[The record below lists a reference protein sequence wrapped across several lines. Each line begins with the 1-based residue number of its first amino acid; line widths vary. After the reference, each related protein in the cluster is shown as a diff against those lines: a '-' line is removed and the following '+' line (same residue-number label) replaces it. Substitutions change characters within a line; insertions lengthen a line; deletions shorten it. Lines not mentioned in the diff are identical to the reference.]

1 MQQNMN
7 SNITDSSVY
16 PVILSGGSGSRLWPI
31 SRSLHPKQLQPLL
44 AEHSLLQDTALRFAG
59 QNGYPGPVVI
69 CNDEHR
75 FLIAEQ
81 LREKQLKPTMQILE
95 PVGRNTA
102 PAAAVAAM
110 CLQET
115 DPDAILLL
123 MPADH
128 RIGDL
133 PAFFD
138 AIASARL
145 AAQAGMLVTFGI
157 KPAHP
162 ETGYGYIRQGPAIAS
177 LCESEVIYKVD
188 RFVEKPD
195 RETAQAY
202 LDSGDYFWNSG
213 IFMFRADA
221 FLQQLAILQPEILRA
236 CRRATEQGQ
245 SDLDFFRLD
254 KESFA
259 TCPADSIDYAVMEH
273 ADNVAMVPVDMDWSD
288 VGSWAALWDLAQH
301 DDSGN
306 SLIGDVITKQTR
318 NSYIRAENRL
328 IATIG
333 VEDLV
338 VVETADAV
346 LVAARDKVQQVK
358 EVVDTLKQD
367 GRHEHRNHQRV
378 YRPWGFYETLDLG
391 DRHQVKHLMVKPG
404 AQLSLQMHHHRAEHW
419 VVVKGSARVTRN
431 NETHLL
437 AENASIYLPLGC
449 SHRLENPGSVPLS
462 VIEVQSG
469 SYLGEDD
476 IVRFDDDY
484 QRHDRAAE

>member
-1 MQQNMN
+1 MIRKQADKQ
-7 SNITDSSVY
+7 DPVY
-16 PVILSGGSGSRLWPI
+16 PVILSGGAGSRLWPI

-44 AEHSLLQDTALRFAG
+44 AERSLLQETAGRLAD
-59 QNGYPGPVVI
+59 QSGYPAPVII

-81 LREKQLKPTMQILE
+81 LREMRLDPTLQILE

-102 PAAAVAAM
+102 PAAAVTAL
-110 CLQET
+110 CLQGI

-133 PAFFD
+133 AAFFD
-138 AIASARL
+138 AIGYARL

-157 KPAHP
+157 KPTHA
-162 ETGYGYIRQGPAIAS
+162 ETGYGYIRQGTAITDF
-177 LCESEVIYKVD
+177 CEQAAIFAVD

-195 RETAQAY
+195 RSTAQAY
-202 LDSGDYFWNSG
+202 LESGEYFWNSG
-213 IFMFRADA
+213 IFMFRADS
-221 FLQQLAILQPEILRA
+221 FLQQLAKLQPDMLHA
-236 CRRATEQGQ
+236 CQRATADGQ

-259 TCPADSIDYAVMEH
+259 ACPSDSIDYAVMEH
-273 ADNVAMVPVDMDWSD
+273 ADNVAMIPVDMDWSD
-288 VGSWAALWDLAQH
+288 VGSWAALWEVAQR
-301 DDSGN
+301 DEDGN
-306 SLIGDVITKQTR
+306 ALIGDVIARETR

-333 VEDLV
+333 VDNLI

-358 EVVDTLKQD
+358 EVVDTLKLD
-367 GRHEHRNHQRV
+367 GRREHQTHQRV
-378 YRPWGFYETLDLG
+378 YRPWGFYETLDMG
-391 DRHQVKHLMVKPG
+391 ERHQVKHLMVKPG

-419 VVVKGSARVTRN
+419 VIVKGSARVTRN

-437 AENASIYLPLGC
+437 AENESIYLPLGC
-449 SHRLENPGSVPLS
+449 THRLENPGRVPLS

-469 SYLGEDD
+469 SYLEEDD
-476 IVRFDDDY
+476 IVRFEDDY
-484 QRHDRAAE
+484 QRHDKAAE